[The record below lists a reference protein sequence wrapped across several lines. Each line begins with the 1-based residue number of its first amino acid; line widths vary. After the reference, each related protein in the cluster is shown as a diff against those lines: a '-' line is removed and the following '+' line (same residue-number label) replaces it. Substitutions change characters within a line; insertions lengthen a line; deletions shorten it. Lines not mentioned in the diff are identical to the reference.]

1 MQKLPVIVVCG
12 PTASGKTALAVS
24 LAEIFGCEVISCDS
38 MQIYKHMRIATAKP
52 TEEEMRGI
60 RHHLIDFL
68 EPNQEF
74 SVADYVRLASE
85 CISDI
90 SSRGKIPL
98 ICGGTGLYV
107 SSLIDNIGFD
117 DTCSSTEVRN
127 ELSKLAD
134 ENGGEYL
141 LKLLNEFDPETAQRL
156 HPNNIPRII
165 RAIEVYK
172 VSGTTMSEAIKRSKR
187 ESPYEPCMIGI
198 TCSDRQKLYDRIN
211 LRVDKMLDMG
221 LLAETESVLSDSDLK
236 TSFQAI
242 GYKELAPYFNGEK
255 SLDECIE
262 KLKRETRRYA
272 KRQLTWFRRDDR
284 IHWIYSDLYSEY
296 SEIVNEAARIIRQSG
311 ILKGE

>member
-156 HPNNIPRII
+156 HQNNIPRII

>member
-90 SSRGKIPL
+90 SSRRKIPL

-134 ENGGEYL
+134 EKGGEYL

-156 HPNNIPRII
+156 HQNNIPRII

-242 GYKELAPYFNGEK
+242 GYKELAPYFNGKK

>member
-134 ENGGEYL
+134 EKGGEYL

-242 GYKELAPYFNGEK
+242 GYKELAPYFNAEK